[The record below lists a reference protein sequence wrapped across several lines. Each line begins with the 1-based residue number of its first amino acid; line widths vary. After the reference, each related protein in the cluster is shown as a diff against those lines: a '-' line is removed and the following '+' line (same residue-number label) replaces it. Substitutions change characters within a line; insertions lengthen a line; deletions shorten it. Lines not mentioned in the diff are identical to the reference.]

1 MVSNLPMFDDFILIL
16 IIFQVNLSHKIGVKL
31 PKVTPRHA
39 VYYIKGFFT
48 LFLLCFS
55 CRQNRRQLFP
65 SRTEHECLTELRK
78 HPRSY
83 FAYQNMTQEWKNRFL
98 GFMEGKK
105 TLPLTYDPFFKKLFN
120 PDIYPERLSSLISSI
135 IGTKVTVQCILS
147 NEDSMLPSTSLLL
160 LDILVKLEDGSIANV
175 EIQKIPY
182 TFPGKRMSCYSSDLM
197 LRQYT
202 RVKSS
207 KGSSFTYKDLKTVY
221 TIVIYEKSPDACLTD
236 ALSDIYLHH
245 GRIVFDTGI
254 ELKLLQEFY
263 VVALDVFKESKYAK
277 DINELNAWLS
287 LLTAQSVDDLAALV
301 SDYPWM
307 EAICKDMSEY
317 MYDPEEVITMFSE
330 ALRMLDE
337 NTVHYMID
345 ELQKERD
352 KAVAALSE
360 KDAEI
365 ATVLSEKNAMLSEIT
380 ALKAQLAALN
390 K

>member
-1 MVSNLPMFDDFILIL
+1 MV
-16 IIFQVNLSHKIGVKL
+16 
-31 PKVTPRHA
+31 
-39 VYYIKGFFT
+39 
-48 LFLLCFS
+48 
-55 CRQNRRQLFP
+55 
-65 SRTEHECLTELRK
+65 
-78 HPRSY
+78 
-83 FAYQNMTQEWKNRFL
+83 
-98 GFMEGKK
+98 
-105 TLPLTYDPFFKKLFN
+105 
-120 PDIYPERLSSLISSI
+120 IY
-135 IGTKVTVQCILS
+135 
-147 NEDSMLPSTSLLL
+147 N
-160 LDILVKLEDGSIANV
+160 
-175 EIQKIPY
+175 
-182 TFPGKRMSCYSSDLM
+182 
-197 LRQYT
+197 
-202 RVKSS
+202 
-207 KGSSFTYKDLKTVY
+207 LKTVY
-221 TIVIYEKSPDACLTD
+221 TIVIYEKSLDACLTD

-245 GRIVFDTGI
+245 GRTVLDTGI
-254 ELKLLQEFY
+254 KLYLLQEFY
-263 VVALDVFKESKYAK
+263 VVVLDVFRESKYAK

-360 KDAEI
+360 KDTALSEKDAEI
-365 ATVLSEKNAMLSEIT
+365 A

>member
-1 MVSNLPMFDDFILIL
+1 MYNQNNNNHLNKQPVSNE
-16 IIFQVNLSHKIGVKL
+16 
-31 PKVTPRHA
+31 KVTNYNHA
-39 VYYIKGFFT
+39 SQPANGSPI
-48 LFLLCFS
+48 
-55 CRQNRRQLFP
+55 NIHQLFP
-65 SRTEHECLTELRK
+65 ARTEQECLAELRK
-78 HPRSY
+78 HPRSF
-83 FAYQNMTQEWKNRFL
+83 FAYQNMSPEWKNRFL
-98 GFMEGKK
+98 GFMEGTK

-135 IGTKVTVQCILS
+135 IGTRVTVQCILS

-160 LDILVKLEDGSIANV
+160 LDILVQLEDGSIANV

-182 TFPGKRMSCYSSDLM
+182 AFPGERMSCYSSDLM

-202 RVKSS
+202 RVKSL
-207 KGSSFTYKDLKTVY
+207 KRNAFTYKDLKTVY
-221 TIVIYEKSPDACLTD
+221 TIVMFENSPNECKETQV
-236 ALSDIYLHH
+236 SDIYLHH
-245 GRIVFDTGI
+245 GKTVFDTGI
-254 ELKLLQEFY
+254 KLNLLQEFY
-263 VVALDVFKESKYAK
+263 VVALDVFCESKYAK

-352 KAVAALSE
+352 EAVAALSEKDAALSE

-365 ATVLSEKNAMLSEIT
+365 AAVLSEKNAMLSEIA

>member
-1 MVSNLPMFDDFILIL
+1 MYNQNNNHHLNNQPISNE
-16 IIFQVNLSHKIGVKL
+16 KI
-31 PKVTPRHA
+31 TNHNHA
-39 VYYIKGFFT
+39 SQPANGSPIDIH
-48 LFLLCFS
+48 
-55 CRQNRRQLFP
+55 QLFP
-65 SRTEHECLTELRK
+65 SRTEQECLAELRK

-83 FAYQNMTQEWKNRFL
+83 FAYQNMSPEWKNRFL
-98 GFMEGKK
+98 GFMEGTK

-160 LDILVKLEDGSIANV
+160 LDILVQLEDGSIANV

-182 TFPGKRMSCYSSDLM
+182 AFPGERMSCYSSDLM

-202 RVKSS
+202 RVKSL
-207 KGSSFTYKDLKTVY
+207 KGSSFIYKNLKTVY
-221 TIVIYEKSPDACLTD
+221 TIVMFENSPNECKETQSA
-236 ALSDIYLHH
+236 DIYLHH
-245 GRIVFDTGI
+245 GKTVFDTGI

-263 VVALDVFKESKYAK
+263 VVALDVFCESKYAK

-352 KAVAALSE
+352 EAVAALSEKDAALSE

-365 ATVLSEKNAMLSEIT
+365 AAVLSEKNAMLSEIA

>member
-1 MVSNLPMFDDFILIL
+1 MYNQNNNHHLNNQPISNE
-16 IIFQVNLSHKIGVKL
+16 KI
-31 PKVTPRHA
+31 TNHNHA
-39 VYYIKGFFT
+39 SQPTNGSPI
-48 LFLLCFS
+48 
-55 CRQNRRQLFP
+55 NIHQLFP
-65 SRTEHECLTELRK
+65 TRTEKECLAELRK

-83 FAYQNMTQEWKNRFL
+83 FAYQNMSPEWKNRFL
-98 GFMEGKK
+98 GFMEGTK

-160 LDILVKLEDGSIANV
+160 LDILVQLEDGSIANV

-182 TFPGKRMSCYSSDLM
+182 AFPGERMSCYSSDLM

-202 RVKSS
+202 RVKSL
-207 KGSSFTYKDLKTVY
+207 KGSSFIYKDLKTVY
-221 TIVIYEKSPDACLTD
+221 TIVMFENSPNECKETQSA
-236 ALSDIYLHH
+236 DIYLHH
-245 GRIVFDTGI
+245 GKTVFDTGI
-254 ELKLLQEFY
+254 KLNLLQEFY
-263 VVALDVFKESKYAK
+263 VVALDVFRESKYAK

-352 KAVAALSE
+352 EAVAALSE
-360 KDAEI
+360 KDSLISEKDSLISEKDAEI
-365 ATVLSEKNAMLSEIT
+365 AAVLSEKNAMISEIA

>member
-1 MVSNLPMFDDFILIL
+1 MYNQNNNHHLNNQPISNE
-16 IIFQVNLSHKIGVKL
+16 KI
-31 PKVTPRHA
+31 TNHNHA
-39 VYYIKGFFT
+39 SQPANDSPIDIH
-48 LFLLCFS
+48 
-55 CRQNRRQLFP
+55 QLFP
-65 SRTEHECLTELRK
+65 SRTEQECLAELRK

-83 FAYQNMTQEWKNRFL
+83 FAYQNMSPEWKNRFL
-98 GFMEGKK
+98 GFMEGTK

-160 LDILVKLEDGSIANV
+160 LDILVQLEDGSIANV

-182 TFPGKRMSCYSSDLM
+182 AFPGERMSCYSSDLM

-202 RVKSS
+202 RVKSL
-207 KGSSFTYKDLKTVY
+207 KGNAFTYKDLKTVY
-221 TIVIYEKSPDACLTD
+221 TIVMFENSPNECKKTQV
-236 ALSDIYLHH
+236 SDIYLHH
-245 GRIVFDTGI
+245 GKTVFDTGI
-254 ELKLLQEFY
+254 KLNLLQEFY
-263 VVALDVFKESKYAK
+263 VVALDVFRESKYAK

-287 LLTAQSVDDLAALV
+287 LLTAQSIDDLAALV

-352 KAVAALSE
+352 EAVAALSEKDAALSE

-365 ATVLSEKNAMLSEIT
+365 AAVLSEKNAMLSEIA

>member
-1 MVSNLPMFDDFILIL
+1 MYNKNNNNHLNKQPVSNERNTTKPVDI
-16 IIFQVNLSHKIGVKL
+16 H
-31 PKVTPRHA
+31 
-39 VYYIKGFFT
+39 
-48 LFLLCFS
+48 
-55 CRQNRRQLFP
+55 QLFP

-160 LDILVKLEDGSIANV
+160 LDILVQLENGSIANV

-182 TFPGKRMSCYSSDLM
+182 TFPGERMSCYSSDLM

-245 GRIVFDTGI
+245 GRIVFDTGV

-287 LLTAQSVDDLAALV
+287 LLTARSVDDLAALV

-317 MYDPEEVITMFSE
+317 MYDPEEVITMFSK

-360 KDAEI
+360 KDA
-365 ATVLSEKNAMLSEIT
+365 ALSEKDSVISEKDAALSKKDAEIA
-380 ALKAQLAALN
+380 ALKAKLSALN

>member
-1 MVSNLPMFDDFILIL
+1 
-16 IIFQVNLSHKIGVKL
+16 
-31 PKVTPRHA
+31 
-39 VYYIKGFFT
+39 
-48 LFLLCFS
+48 
-55 CRQNRRQLFP
+55 
-65 SRTEHECLTELRK
+65 
-78 HPRSY
+78 
-83 FAYQNMTQEWKNRFL
+83 
-98 GFMEGKK
+98 MEG
-105 TLPLTYDPFFKKLFN
+105 
-120 PDIYPERLSSLISSI
+120 
-135 IGTKVTVQCILS
+135 
-147 NEDSMLPSTSLLL
+147 
-160 LDILVKLEDGSIANV
+160 GSIANV

-182 TFPGKRMSCYSSDLM
+182 AFPGERMSCYSSDLM

-202 RVKSS
+202 RVKSL
-207 KGSSFTYKDLKTVY
+207 KGSSFIYKDLKTVY
-221 TIVIYEKSPDACLTD
+221 TIVIYEKSPDAYLTD

-245 GRIVFDTGI
+245 GRTVFDTGI

-307 EAICKDMSEY
+307 ETICKDMSEY

-330 ALRMLDE
+330 ALRMLDK

-352 KAVAALSE
+352 EAVAALSE
-360 KDAEI
+360 KDSVISEKDSLISEKNAKI
-365 ATVLSEKNAMLSEIT
+365 ATVLSEKNAMISTLSEKDAEIA